1 LPPLS
6 DSANVPFIF
15 PLGKTTGQSSTS
27 ISETHTM
34 NPWNLFKTQFP
45 YGTYPDLLLV
55 ERLGNAIEELL
66 GIREELSHRIIKQ
79 TGRSA

>member
-1 LPPLS
+1 
-6 DSANVPFIF
+6 VPFIF

-34 NPWNLFKTQFP
+34 NPWN
-45 YGTYPDLLLV
+45 LLLV